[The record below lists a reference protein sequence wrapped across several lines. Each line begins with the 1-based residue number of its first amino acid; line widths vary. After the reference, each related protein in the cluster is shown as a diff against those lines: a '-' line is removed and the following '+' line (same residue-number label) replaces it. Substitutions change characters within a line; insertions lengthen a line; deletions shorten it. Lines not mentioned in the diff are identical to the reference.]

1 MSDWP
6 TDFLFEEPSFAS
18 GAASVLDL
26 MGVYPAYNRS
36 KGNSEAD
43 EKALLNDWHNVGKD
57 IAQAIP
63 AHDKKK

>member
-6 TDFLFEEPSFAS
+6 TDFLLEEPGFAS
-18 GAASVLDL
+18 GAASVLDI
-26 MGVYPAYNRS
+26 MGIYPAYNHSRT
-36 KGNSEAD
+36 GAEAD

-63 AHDKKK
+63 AHAEKK